1 MTLGEQ
7 LSLLRRNSGM
17 TQQELGDKLSISP
30 QAVSKWENDLSEP
43 DVATLKKIAM
53 LYGITLAKLLDFD
66 SVEAESN
73 VSEEATESS
82 PTRVTDEDVER
93 ISDRVAT
100 SIRTEAESASR
111 IIGHCVQ
118 CGLNVTEESVGVT
131 TPRLL
136 CRDCVEANAR
146 VAEERERAEAEAK
159 ERAEIEKKARI
170 EKEKKDKENRHNAAK
185 SAIRRSRNISLI
197 VSAIFAVI
205 FLVFALIGGAGSEGG
220 MDMPYIITSVI
231 ISYCIFSFVS
241 AMFYE
246 GPVRDLLFFFFTR
259 SISFPGLIFSFDI
272 DGILWLIGMKILFAV
287 LGFLAGVVFAIIGI
301 ILSLI
306 IAPFVFPVRLIKI
319 NRYIRRGDL
328 EGFMAEY
335 E

>member
-73 VSEEATESS
+73 TPDEATEVSS
-82 PTRVTDEDVER
+82 TRVTDEDVER
-93 ISDRVAT
+93 ISDRVAS
-100 SIRTEAESASR
+100 SIRTETESAPR
-111 IIGHCVQ
+111 TIGHCVQ
-118 CGLNVTEESVGVT
+118 CGLNVTEESVGET
-131 TPRLL
+131 SPRLL
-136 CRDCVEANAR
+136 CRDCVSANTRAHEEAER
-146 VAEERERAEAEAK
+146 AEAQAKERAEAEKK
-159 ERAEIEKKARI
+159 ERI
-170 EKEKKDKENRHNAAK
+170 EKEKKDKENKHNAAK
-185 SAIRRSRNISLI
+185 SAIRRSRNISTI
-197 VSAIFAVI
+197 VAGIVGIA
-205 FLVFALIGGAGSEGG
+205 FLVLFLISGADGSL
-220 MDMPYIITSVI
+220 DMPYIITSTVL
-231 ISYCIFSFVS
+231 SYCIFAFVS
-241 AMFYE
+241 SLFYE
-246 GPVRDLLFFFFTR
+246 GPVRDLLGYFFTK
-259 SISFPGLIFSFDI
+259 SISFPGLIFTFDL
-272 DGILWLIGMKILFAV
+272 DGILWLIGMKILFAI
-287 LGFLAGVVFAIIGI
+287 LGFLAGIIFAIIGI
-301 ILSLI
+301 IISLI

-328 EGFMAEY
+328 EGFMNEY